1 MGERPGGETSG
12 GSLTYVLQT
21 RKPFMPL
28 TITTL
33 VTIVI
38 PSRRNTRLNSFL
50 AALAFTQGTK
60 TEQPGWNDFQLIV
73 YDIVSIS
80 IGGWLQVVI
89 HAKEILA
96 ASIKLQRTDSW

>member
-89 HAKEILA
+89 HAKEILTA
-96 ASIKLQRTDSW
+96 RIKLQRTDSW

>member
-28 TITTL
+28 TITTREI
-33 VTIVI
+33 IVI
-38 PSRRNTRLNSFL
+38 PSRRNTRVNSFL
-50 AALAFTQGTK
+50 AALAFTQRMK
-60 TEQPGWNDFQLIV
+60 TEQPGWNDSQLIV

-80 IGGWLQVVI
+80 IGRWLQVVI
-89 HAKEILA
+89 HAKEVFPTRV
-96 ASIKLQRTDSW
+96 KL

>member
-33 VTIVI
+33 VIIVI

-80 IGGWLQVVI
+80 IGGRLQVVI
-89 HAKEILA
+89 HAKEILTA
-96 ASIKLQRTDSW
+96 RIKLQRTDSW

>member
-38 PSRRNTRLNSFL
+38 PSRRNTRLNSFQ

>member
-33 VTIVI
+33 VIIVI

-89 HAKEILA
+89 HAKEILTA
-96 ASIKLQRTDSW
+96 RIKLQRTDSW

>member
-33 VTIVI
+33 VIIVI

-80 IGGWLQVVI
+80 IGGWLQIVI

-96 ASIKLQRTDSW
+96 ARIKLQRTDSW